1 MKILCYR
8 EVSIDLMI
16 GLSINKSHGN
26 KSHGSKNQ
34 VNKNEVNQNAYKIE
48 FFEFMVISLL

>member
-1 MKILCYR
+1 LKILCYR

-16 GLSINKSHGN
+16 GLSIN